1 MQTQA
6 LLQKLIEQTKNNINV
21 VERFKALSHETLNYK
36 ENAEKWSVLECVE
49 HLNLYGDHYFPEIEN
64 SIRNTHTTAEPVFK
78 SGWLG
83 GYFANSMLPKEKLNK
98 MKTFKDKNPS
108 NSKLDSKVLDRF
120 VDQQKH
126 LLKLLDMSNKVS
138 LEKVRIKTTL
148 SSLLRL
154 KLGDT
159 FQFVINHNMRHLKQA
174 EEVLGLA
181 SNKY

>member
-1 MQTQA
+1 M
-6 LLQKLIEQTKNNINV
+6 
-21 VERFKALSHETLNYK
+21 LSHDTLNFK
-36 ENAEKWSVLECVE
+36 ENADKWSMLECIE
-49 HLNLYGDHYFPEIEN
+49 HLNLYGDHYFPEMEKAIQ
-64 SIRNTHTTAEPVFK
+64 SATSVSEPLFK

-83 GYFANSMLPKEKLNK
+83 KYFAESMLPKEKLNK
-98 MKTFKDKNPS
+98 MKTFKDKNPA
-108 NSKLDSKVLDRF
+108 NSKLDIKVLDRF
-120 VDQQKH
+120 VEQQKH

-138 LEKVRIKTTL
+138 LENVRIKTTL

-174 EEVLGLA
+174 EEVLRLA